1 MMICHP
7 FLVKNDASHA
17 TSIGNSAFMRFRD
30 KQDPLSCLNEVGKR
44 VLVSRLRKG
53 REKTRHSFFESAL
66 CFMPR

>member
-1 MMICHP
+1 
-7 FLVKNDASHA
+7 
-17 TSIGNSAFMRFRD
+17 MRFKD
-30 KQDPLSCLNEVGKR
+30 KQDPLSCLNEAGKR